1 MITRIFPY
9 ASVLVNLS
17 LWAGAVQAEISPED
31 AWAHIVSRA
40 QASDY
45 LVSAITSTEA
55 DQLTVSD
62 IVFRTH
68 DFDAG
73 FSLKFE
79 AGDWQFI
86 PQSDGSVRL
95 NMAEDARWDLKFRDM
110 DDERIQIK
118 VAQINKDSFVV
129 FKREDDEIRSEY
141 EWGSLRLDLL
151 KINGD
156 AKKIGKDQVQFS
168 VTFNDISGSTA
179 FRQSDFNAS
188 NTSTNIA
195 AAWVDL
201 NVVPNGEDF
210 RASWRANLNDIV
222 LLSRSQRHDGVSLQD
237 FEKAISLGMNSA
249 MTYSHGGGQT
259 EFRYFGEDGDVVISS
274 SSVGGRISADL
285 SKLGINFL
293 SEMAGRDVSVM
304 GSLVPMPFNASLGVL
319 AYGMSLPMVASEEE
333 QRIGLRIELEDL
345 SLSDNVWDMFDPLK
359 VFDRD
364 MVTIKF
370 DVSGLMRLLTEYT
383 SFDVENADD
392 IRAMQDKAEMR
403 SLKIKS
409 LMLSALGASAQVEGE
424 VTFDSSDY
432 YTFDGIPRPEGSVRL
447 TMKGVNSLLDKLS
460 NSGLIGAEEVMGAR
474 MVMGMFTVPVGRDEL
489 EAELWI
495 DEFGGVYANGQQIQ

>member
-1 MITRIFPY
+1 MTNRKFLY
-9 ASVLVNLS
+9 AAVLATLS
-17 LWAGAVQAEISPED
+17 LWAGPAQAEISPEE

-45 LVSAITSTEA
+45 LVSAITSKEA

-62 IVFRTH
+62 IVFRTD
-68 DFDAG
+68 DFDTG

-95 NMAEDARWDLKFRDM
+95 NMAEVASWDLKFRDM
-110 DDERIQIK
+110 DDDLVGIT
-118 VAQINKDSFVV
+118 VAQTSKDSFVV

-141 EWGSLRLDLL
+141 EWGLLRLDLL
-151 KINGD
+151 KFNDDG
-156 AKKIGKDQVQFS
+156 KEIGKDQLQLS
-168 VTFNDISGSTA
+168 MTFNDFSGRTA

-188 NTSTNIA
+188 NVSANIA
-195 AAWVDL
+195 AAWIDL
-201 NVVPNGEDF
+201 NVAPNGEDF
-210 RASWRANLNDIV
+210 RASWQASINDIV
-222 LLSRSQRHDGVSLQD
+222 LSSTSNTRDGVSLQD
-237 FEKAISLGMNSA
+237 FEKAIRLGMNSA
-249 MTYSHGGGQT
+249 MTYSYGRGQT

-285 SKLGINFL
+285 SKLGMNFL
-293 SEMAGRDVSVM
+293 SEMSGWDVSVM
-304 GSLVPMPFNASLGVL
+304 GSLVPMPFDASLGVM
-319 AYGMSLPMVASEEE
+319 AYGLSLPMVASEKE
-333 QRIGLRIELEDL
+333 QRIGLRIELEDVG
-345 SLSDNVWDMFDPLK
+345 LSDNVWDKFDPLK
-359 VFDRD
+359 VFNRD
-364 MVTIKF
+364 TMTVKF
-370 DVSGLMRLLTEYT
+370 DVSGLMRLLTDYT
-383 SFDVENADD
+383 SFDVNNGDD
-392 IRAMQDKAEMR
+392 IGALKKAAEMR

-424 VTFDSSDY
+424 FTFDSSDY

-447 TMKGVNSLLDKLS
+447 TIKGVNSLLDKLS

-495 DEFGGVYANGQQIQ
+495 DENGGVYANGQQIQ